1 MSTAPSSPAAIDDY
15 IAAFSAEVQAK
26 LMIIRREVKALAPQ
40 AVEKISYGIP
50 TFWMRKNIFHY
61 AAFKTHIGLY
71 PGAAAMKAF
80 AAELEGYK
88 TSKGTIQVP
97 LSQDPPLALIREL
110 VLYNLEH
117 LAARL
122 PSKRKK

>member
-1 MSTAPSSPAAIDDY
+1 MSTAQSSASAVDEY
-15 IAAFSAEVQAK
+15 IAAFSADVQTK
-26 LMIIRREVKALAPQ
+26 LTIIRREVRALAPQ

-50 TFWMRKNIFHY
+50 TFSMRKNIFHY

-71 PGAAAMKAF
+71 PGAAAMEAF

-97 LSQDPPLALIREL
+97 LSQDPPLALIRKL

-117 LAARL
+117 LAGRP
-122 PSKRKK
+122 PSQHKK